1 MSDERQRERLRK
13 INSIRFNWHER
24 LIGDP
29 ALHKGAG
36 ALAFAGLVVHRFYV
50 PLGHAEIS
58 MAYAAKRL
66 HMPES
71 TVRRGRDL
79 LIQRYWIIRLENPR
93 RALPGGPWAGTLYAL
108 GTGPDDII
116 LDADGIDTTES

>member
-1 MSDERQRERLRK
+1 MSDERQRLRQ

-29 ALHKGAG
+29 ELHKGAG
-36 ALAFAGLVVHRFYV
+36 ALAFAGLVMHRFHV
-50 PLGHAEIS
+50 SRGHAEIS
-58 MAYAAKRL
+58 MAFAAKRL

-79 LIQRYWIIRLENPR
+79 LIQQHWIIRLENPR

>member
-1 MSDERQRERLRK
+1 MSDERERERLRQ
-13 INSIRFNWHER
+13 INSIRLNWHER

-36 ALAFAGLVVHRFYV
+36 ALAFAGLVMHRFYGQ
-50 PLGHAEIS
+50 LGHAEIS

-66 HMPES
+66 NMPES

-79 LIQRYWIIRLENPR
+79 LLLRHWIIRLENPR

-108 GTGPDDII
+108 GTGPDDVI
-116 LDADGIDTTES
+116 LEADGSEVE